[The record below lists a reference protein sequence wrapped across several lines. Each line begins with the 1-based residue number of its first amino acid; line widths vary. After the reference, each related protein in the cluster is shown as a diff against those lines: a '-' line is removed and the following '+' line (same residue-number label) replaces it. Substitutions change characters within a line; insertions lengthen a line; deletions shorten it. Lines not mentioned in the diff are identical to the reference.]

1 MIWKLINYLKKKNID
16 FKNNRKKNIKNYRS
30 ISFDELFENSSSASN
45 FVVSGASKD
54 ERNAAIM
61 AYITMIKKYNIPVIL
76 LHNYNL
82 ELEDEILANYSNSIL
97 FSRRNLG
104 QIQNQANYDPFIEN
118 DSSVISKILS
128 DVGKKDFNLSSS
140 ISLYFEGMAKY
151 LMIAKRNPSL
161 PAFFKCPHGRLVS
174 KVQSAVNQ
182 GQISPQVGQDLQ
194 FYLASGGKE
203 LGNIKIFLNNLSIE
217 MSPILSNRLS
227 KKQESLRSAYNK
239 GYEVISVDLLSSS
252 ESLYTRLLLSELN
265 ELYKYGGFA
274 VVIDDISLT
283 KGEVLTEI
291 LSKPK
296 PNTSFMIGESDFFSA
311 CANDVQIYESVL
323 GLCHNYLLFNHS
335 SGISRTKWAEFFGK
349 YDKTKISESSSSGHN
364 IHKWSQIIPGFNS
377 TNTFTYSEDKDY
389 ILSPEDIKKLNR
401 GEFYFFDG
409 YKSRLVKGCAA
420 NIIPHQT
427 V

>member
-30 ISFDELFENSSSASN
+30 ISFDELFSYSSSASN
-45 FVVSGASKD
+45 FVVSGASKN

-61 AYITMIKKYNIPVIL
+61 AYISMIKNDNVPVIL

-161 PAFFKCPHGRLVS
+161 TAFFKCPHGSLVS

-265 ELYKYGGFA
+265 ELYKYGDFA

-349 YDKTKISESSSSGHN
+349 YDKTKISESSSSGLN